1 MRTKKQSLL
10 AVTAIAVCL
19 TGFSFPAQAETLKG
33 ALSQTLARN
42 PSLSAARSNYEALYV
57 TQFVTM
63 ADMLPQVTAF
73 VSETRSDTDAKNDFS
88 KQAVNAMG
96 QPSYE
101 TNLLDNDSYGLQVT
115 QQLFSSGKNL
125 NAFRAKRAEIRSEEA
140 NLLATEQ
147 QILLAS
153 VAAYVDVLQAQS
165 VLDLRE
171 KNVTVLE
178 KQLSAVKDRFS
189 VGVVTRTD
197 IAQSKAAVSGALA
210 QRLGAQS
217 SLHAAR
223 AVYREIIGVEADKLV
238 KPTKLPRLPR
248 TLDRALAIARKESP
262 ILKAAQEMATSG
274 RFNSLSTIGSALP
287 TINLTGSYVRNENPN
302 GAAQVDVDTA
312 SVQVRLNVPLFRGG
326 RSIAAIVGARDY
338 NNALKSNIHIASNTL
353 EREVVVAWHN
363 VSATQS
369 TIAAT
374 KEQIKAAELAL
385 EGVRQENRLGTRT
398 NLDVLDAEQLRLDAN
413 VALVQAERN
422 QYVAAYN
429 LLATMGRL
437 TAKRL
442 RIEPAEVVASR

>member
-1 MRTKKQSLL
+1 MRTRKQSLIAAMAL
-10 AVTAIAVCL
+10 AIGMTAL
-19 TGFSFPAQAETLKG
+19 PAHAETLQG

-42 PSLSAARSNYEALYV
+42 PALSAARSNYEALYV

-73 VSETRSDTDAKNDFS
+73 VSETRSDTDAKNAFS
-88 KQAVNAMG
+88 RAAVNGMG
-96 QPSYE
+96 NPTYE
-101 TNLLDNDSYGLQVT
+101 TNLNDSDSYGVQVT
-115 QQLFSSGKNL
+115 QQLFTSGKNL

-140 NLLATEQ
+140 KLIATEQ
-147 QILLAS
+147 QILLS
-153 VAAYVDVLQAQS
+153 SIAAYLDVLQAQS
-165 VLDLRE
+165 VSQLRE

-189 VGVVTRTD
+189 VGVGTRTD
-197 IAQSKAAVSGALA
+197 VAQSEAAAAGALA
-210 QRLGAQS
+210 QRLAAQS
-217 SLHAAR
+217 ALLSAR

-248 TLDRALAIARKESP
+248 SLDRALGIARKESP
-262 ILKAAQEMATSG
+262 TLKTAQEMAVSG
-274 RFNSLSTIGSALP
+274 KFSSLSTIGSALP
-287 TINLTGSYVRNENPN
+287 TINLTGSYIRNENPN
-302 GAAQVDVDTA
+302 GASKVDIDTA

-326 RSIAAIVGARDY
+326 RSIAAIYGSRDY
-338 NNALKSNIHIASNTL
+338 NSALKSNVHVASNTV

-363 VSATQS
+363 VAATKS
-369 TIAAT
+369 SIAAT

-398 NLDVLDAEQLRLDAN
+398 NLDVLNAEQLRLDAN

-429 LLATMGRL
+429 MLATMGRL

-442 RIEPAEVVASR
+442 RVKPAEVASR